1 MTKESYI
8 YFSEKDLD
16 YLNKAKLLFGL
27 YIAIFVSL
35 IVLMF
40 VYQIY
45 SYFVTFIIVLLIMYL
60 LYRFVFLDYIYYIRK
75 LGELK
80 RIKLMK
86 RFDLVDDVLE
96 YFSGEIY
103 KQLFDDDFLIIH
115 KNDAYVLAK
124 IELEDSIYAL
134 GLAVYNMDNSTDEVC
149 PSTRELSNE
158 LTGYIANSSV
168 IKVILLIREKF
179 EEDELDLL
187 QYDSAIHKNTVVI
200 GIEKSTS
207 QLIYNYFLNGEIVD
221 TYLSEL
227 FQVNL
232 VREDTNY

>member
-75 LGELK
+75 LDNLK
-80 RIKLMK
+80 RIRLMK

-168 IKVILLIREKF
+168 IKVILSIPVKSIQRFFSLVVKIF
-179 EEDELDLL
+179 VSLL
-187 QYDSAIHKNTVVI
+187 NLYKLLSI
-200 GIEKSTS
+200 
-207 QLIYNYFLNGEIVD
+207 FLSFLLTLNPI
-221 TYLSEL
+221 L
-227 FQVNL
+227 FINFIISF
-232 VREDTNY
+232 DI

>member
-8 YFSEKDLD
+8 YFSEKDTN
-16 YLNKAKLLFGL
+16 YLNKARLLFGL

-40 VYQIY
+40 IYQIY
-45 SYFVTFIIVLLIMYL
+45 SYFVTFIIILVIMYF
-60 LYRFVFLDYIYYIRK
+60 LYRLVFLDYIYYIRK
-75 LGELK
+75 LGDLK

-124 IELEDSIYAL
+124 TELEDSIYAL

-149 PSTRELSNE
+149 PTTRELSNE

-168 IKVILLIREKF
+168 IKVILLIRDKF

-207 QLIYNYFLNGEIVD
+207 QLIYNYFLNGEFVD
-221 TYLSEL
+221 AYLSEL

-232 VREDTNY
+232 VREDLDN